1 MLSFD
6 EHQQL
11 DEKAILFQQGKN
23 YGQVVFLA
31 GGAAS
36 GKGFALENFMQPE
49 KFKVRDV
56 DEWKKALMKLDAIAA
71 ETDKRYKQKGID
83 TKAKFGVRASD
94 LNLKNEEDVF
104 RLHDMVD
111 QLGWKEKTL
120 DLLLSGAK
128 NPDRLPNIIFDI
140 TMKNLNQVSKNIPM
154 LLSLGYKPDNI
165 HLVWILTN
173 FTVAID
179 RNKTRPRRVPEYIL
193 KQTHTGAAT
202 TMMDIV
208 RGNVPRG
215 LNGRITVILN
225 NNEETVF
232 FDNSERVPRW
242 GKNKG
247 EPVKLVKSFTSI
259 DVKREGRK
267 FEKNTYVDSQIHKW
281 VMANAPKEVVKDIKE
296 R

>member
-1 MLSFD
+1 MLTFG

-56 DEWKKALMKLDAIAA
+56 DEWKKALMKLDKIAA
-71 ETDKRYKQKGID
+71 ETDKKYKQKGID
-83 TKAKFGVRASD
+83 TKAKFGVRASE

-120 DLLLSGAK
+120 DLLLAGATSA
-128 NPDRLPNIIFDI
+128 DRLPNIVFDI
-140 TMKNLNQVSKNIPM
+140 TMKNMGQVKKNLPM
-154 LLSLGYKPDNI
+154 LLDLGYKPENI
-165 HLVWILTN
+165 HLVWILAN
-173 FTVAID
+173 FTIAIE
-179 RNKTRPRRVPEYIL
+179 RNRTRPRKVPEYIV

-202 TMMDIV
+202 TMLEIV
-208 RGNVPRG
+208 KGNIPRG
-215 LNGRITVILN
+215 MNGRITVVLN

-232 FDNSERVPRW
+232 YDNSERVPKW
-242 GKNKG
+242 GSNKG
-247 EPVKLVKSFTSI
+247 KPVKLVKSFTKI
-259 DVKREGRK
+259 DLKREGKR
-267 FEKNTYVDSQIHKW
+267 FEKDAYVDAQIHKW
-281 VMANAPKEVVKDIKE
+281 VTKNAPKEVVKDIKE

>member
-1 MLSFD
+1 MLTFG

-56 DEWKKALMKLDAIAA
+56 DEWKKALMKLDKIAA
-71 ETDKRYKQKGID
+71 ETDKKYKQKGID

-120 DLLLSGAK
+120 DLILGGAT
-128 NPDRLPNIIFDI
+128 NPDRLPNILFDI
-140 TMKNLNQVSKNIPM
+140 TMKNMGQVKKNLPM
-154 LLSLGYKPDNI
+154 LLALGYKPENI

-173 FTVAID
+173 FSVALD
-179 RNKTRPRRVPEYIL
+179 RNRTRPRKVPEYIV

-208 RGNVPRG
+208 KGNIPRG
-215 LNGRITVILN
+215 MNGRITVVLN

-232 FDNSERVPRW
+232 YL
-242 GKNKG
+242 NKDG
-247 EPVKLVKSFTSI
+247 EKTNLVKSFTSI
-259 DVKREGRK
+259 DLKREGKR
-267 FEKNTYVDSQIHKW
+267 FEKDAYVDAQIHKW
-281 VMANAPKEVVKDIKE
+281 VTKNAPKEVVKDIKE

>member
-71 ETDKRYKQKGID
+71 ETDNKYKQKGID

-154 LLSLGYKPDNI
+154 LLSLGYKPENI

-173 FTVAID
+173 FNVALD
-179 RNKTRPRRVPEYIL
+179 RNRTRPRKVPEYIV

-202 TMMDIV
+202 TMMNIV
-208 RGNVPRG
+208 RGNIPRG
-215 LNGRITVILN
+215 MNGRITVVLN
-225 NNEETVF
+225 NNEETIF
-232 FDNSERVPRW
+232 YLDKE
-242 GKNKG
+242 GNKTN
-247 EPVKLVKSFTSI
+247 LVKSFTSI
-259 DVKREGRK
+259 DLKKEGKK
-267 FEKNTYVDSQIHKW
+267 FENNSFVNAQIHKW
-281 VMANAPKEVVKDIKE
+281 VTKNAPKEVIKDIKDV
-296 R
+296 

>member
-36 GKGFALENFMQPE
+36 GKGFALDNFMQPE

-71 ETDKRYKQKGID
+71 ETDNKYKQKGID

-154 LLSLGYKPDNI
+154 LLSLGYKPENI

-173 FTVAID
+173 FNVALD
-179 RNKTRPRRVPEYIL
+179 RNRTRPRKVPEYIV

-202 TMMDIV
+202 TMMNIV
-208 RGNVPRG
+208 RGNIPRG
-215 LNGRITVILN
+215 MNGRITVVLN
-225 NNEETVF
+225 NNEETIF
-232 FDNSERVPRW
+232 YLD
-242 GKNKG
+242 K
-247 EPVKLVKSFTSI
+247 
-259 DVKREGRK
+259 
-267 FEKNTYVDSQIHKW
+267 
-281 VMANAPKEVVKDIKE
+281 
-296 R
+296 

>member
-1 MLSFD
+1 MLSFN

-71 ETDKRYKQKGID
+71 ETDDKYKQKGID

-128 NPDRLPNIIFDI
+128 NPDRLPNIMFDI

-154 LLSLGYKPDNI
+154 LLSLGYKPENI

-173 FTVAID
+173 FNVALD
-179 RNKTRPRRVPEYIL
+179 RNRTRPRKVPEYIV

-202 TMMDIV
+202 TMMNIV
-208 RGNVPRG
+208 RGNIPRG
-215 LNGRITVILN
+215 MNGRITVVLN
-225 NNEETVF
+225 NNEETIF
-232 FDNSERVPRW
+232 YLDKE
-242 GKNKG
+242 GNKTN
-247 EPVKLVKSFTSI
+247 LVKSFTSI
-259 DVKREGRK
+259 DLKKEGKK
-267 FEKNTYVDSQIHKW
+267 FENNSFVNAQIHKW
-281 VMANAPKEVVKDIKE
+281 VTKNAPKEVIKDIKG